1 MAASLPQKLQD
12 HSLPLASALFPLL
25 DYDLFVTHIV
35 TRPCPPFTIAG
46 GALTVH
52 PLPAATDNFVWALV
66 ANDGS
71 GVAAVDGPD
80 ADAVLALCERLRQ
93 PLTAVLNTHTHGDH
107 IGINSDLERRGLLA
121 GLRVIGPK
129 KVAKKVPGITEPV
142 GEGDRISFGNSTAEV
157 WLTEGHL
164 DGHISFLFPGAVFC
178 GDTLFA
184 GGCGY
189 LFDGPP
195 RKMHDSLT
203 RLAQL
208 PPDTRVCCAHEYT
221 QDNLRFAWS
230 VDPSNAALAAR
241 IQHVWAQR
249 AHGEATVPSTI
260 AEELATNPF
269 LRVNSLAEFAARRAL
284 KDRKA
289 YKSISD
295 ADLPI

>member
-1 MAASLPQKLQD
+1 VP
-12 HSLPLASALFPLL
+12 HV
-25 DYDLFVTHIV
+25 VTQPPAPFETSDGRIIV
-35 TRPCPPFTIAG
+35 
-46 GALTVH
+46 H
-52 PLPAATDNFVWALV
+52 QLPAATDNFVWALV
-66 ANDGS
+66 AKDGS

-80 ADAVLALCERLRQ
+80 ADAVLALCERLGQR
-93 PLTAVLNTHTHGDH
+93 LTAVLNTHTHGDH
-107 IGINSDLERRGLLA
+107 IGINRDLQRRGLLA

-129 KVAKKVPGITEPV
+129 KVADQVPGISEPV
-142 GEGDRISFGNSTAEV
+142 SEGDRVSFGGSNAAV

-195 RKMHDSLT
+195 GKMYDSLT
-203 RLAQL
+203 RMAQL
-208 PPDTRVCCAHEYT
+208 PGETRVCCAHEYT

-230 VDPSNAALAAR
+230 VDPSNAELAAR
-241 IQHVWAQR
+241 IRRVWSLR
-249 AHGEATVPSTI
+249 SRGEASVPSTI
-260 AEELATNPF
+260 ADELATNPF
-269 LRVNSLAEFAARRAL
+269 LRVSSLAEFTARRAL

-289 YKSISD
+289 YKSIPD

>member
-1 MAASLPQKLQD
+1 MAQF
-12 HSLPLASALFPLL
+12 ALG
-25 DYDLFVTHIV
+25 FVAMAHVVNQPT
-35 TRPCPPFTIAG
+35 TAFDTADG
-46 GALTVH
+46 LLTVH
-52 PLPAATDNFVWALV
+52 QLPAATDNFVWALV
-66 ANDGS
+66 PKDGS

-80 ADAVLALCERLRQ
+80 ADAVLALCERLGR
-93 PLTAVLNTHTHGDH
+93 PLAAIINTHTHGDH
-107 IGINSDLERRGLLA
+107 IGINRDLQRRDLLS

-129 KVAKKVPGITEPV
+129 KVADKVPGLTEPV
-142 GEGDRISFGNSTAEV
+142 EEGNQIHFGGSAATV

-164 DGHISFLFPGAVFC
+164 DGHISFLFPGVVFC

-195 RKMHDSLT
+195 SKMHDSLS

-208 PPDTRVCCAHEYT
+208 PGDTRVCCAHEYT

-230 VDPSNAALAAR
+230 VEPSNAALAER
-241 IQHVWAQR
+241 IRRTWQLRAQG
-249 AHGEATVPSTI
+249 HATVPSTI

-269 LRVNSLAEFAARRAL
+269 LRVASLAEFTARRAL

-289 YKSISD
+289 YKSIPD

>member
-1 MAASLPQKLQD
+1 MIC
-12 HSLPLASALFPLL
+12 
-25 DYDLFVTHIV
+25 FVTHIV
-35 TRPCPPFTIAG
+35 TQPCPPFTIAD

-52 PLPAATDNFVWALV
+52 PLPAGKDNFVWALV
-66 ANDGS
+66 AKDGS

-80 ADAVLALCERLRQ
+80 ADAVLALCKRLGQ
-93 PLTAVLNTHTHGDH
+93 PLTALLNTHTHGDH
-107 IGINSDLERRGLLA
+107 IGINRDLERRGLLA
-121 GLRVIGPK
+121 GLRVIAPK
-129 KVAKKVPGITEPV
+129 KVADQVPGINEPV
-142 GEGDRISFGNSTAEV
+142 SEGDRISFGGSDATV

-195 RKMHDSLT
+195 RKMHESLS

-208 PPDTRVCCAHEYT
+208 PGETRVCCAHEYT

-230 VDPSNAALAAR
+230 VDSANTELAAR
-241 IQHVWAQR
+241 IRRVWSQR
-249 AHGEATVPSTI
+249 SRGEATVPSTV

-269 LRVNSLAEFAARRAL
+269 LRVGSLEEFTARRAL

-289 YKSISD
+289 YKSIPDS
-295 ADLPI
+295 DLPL

>member
-1 MAASLPQKLQD
+1 MAQF
-12 HSLPLASALFPLL
+12 ALR
-25 DYDLFVTHIV
+25 FVAMPHVVNQPTA
-35 TRPCPPFTIAG
+35 PFDTADG
-46 GALTVH
+46 LLTVH
-52 PLPAATDNFVWALV
+52 QLPAATDNFVWALV
-66 ANDGS
+66 PKDGS

-80 ADAVLALCERLRQ
+80 ANSILALCERLGR
-93 PLTAVLNTHTHGDH
+93 PLTAIINTHTHGDH
-107 IGINSDLERRGLLA
+107 IGINHDLQRRGLLS

-129 KVAKKVPGITEPV
+129 KVAAKVPGLTEQV
-142 GEGDRISFGNSTAEV
+142 DEGDQVHFGGSTATV

-164 DGHISFLFPGAVFC
+164 DGHISFVFPGAVFC

-195 RKMHDSLT
+195 SKMHDSLS

-208 PPDTRVCCAHEYT
+208 PGNTRVCCAHEYT

-230 VDPSNAALAAR
+230 VDPENTALARR
-241 IQHVWAQR
+241 ISRVWALR
-249 AHGEATVPSTI
+249 ARGEATVPSTI

-269 LRVNSLAEFAARRAL
+269 LRVNSLAEFTARRAL

-289 YKSISD
+289 YKSIPD
-295 ADLPI
+295 TDLPI